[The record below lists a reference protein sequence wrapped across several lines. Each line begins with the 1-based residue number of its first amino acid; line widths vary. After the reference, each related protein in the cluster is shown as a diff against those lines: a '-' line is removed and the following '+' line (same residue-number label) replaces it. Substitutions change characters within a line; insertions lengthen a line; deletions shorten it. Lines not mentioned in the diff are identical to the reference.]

1 MIHMKAVIY
10 ARYSSDKQDE
20 ASIDAQVRACREY
33 AAGKGY
39 AVLEVYAD
47 EAISGKGSKTS
58 RRKAY
63 QRMLRD
69 AERGLFQIILIHK
82 YDRIARNLGEHVNL
96 EKRLKDC
103 HVELIAVA
111 QDFGNSKEA
120 KIMRTLMWS
129 LSEYYI
135 DNLSSEVKKGH
146 RESALK
152 ALHNGGTPPFG
163 YDVVNQRYVVN
174 ELEAGYVRKIF
185 DAAANREGFTAVIQE
200 MAAAGITGKRGKPI
214 KYTQI
219 YEMLRNEKYTG
230 VYIYSPQ
237 EEERRE
243 DRRAKPNAIRIENAL
258 PAIIGKAQF
267 MEVQRIMTERKQTG
281 KKAGYLCS
289 GLVYCQCGA
298 KMHGMRSTRKG
309 HVYYRYYCS
318 QKCGVHTVHME
329 DVDHAAVEYLHK
341 LLSPENQ
348 DKITL
353 ALRQYQA
360 GESDRAKDFNKA
372 IQRRI
377 REKQGEY
384 DALMKNLATGAL
396 PAEVVA
402 DIGTQMQ
409 EIKVEIAQLQ
419 ETTPPP
425 DFTVDQIK
433 AWLEALKAEADEK
446 AIHLLIERIDVVQ
459 TETKTDF
466 NMTSTLKSVLGEI
479 GCGEALHSVGMP
491 AGVDLKHPYAA
502 AVVAYCVR
510 PEGPAGFPVGYGHH
524 PTEQVSVEAALCI
537 DGPLCLRVQWYVQ
550 KGCGIREAVIGPGFR
565 EAGRRLRLLGL
576 CDRWRRCGGLVPD
589 LRVPVSQERC

>member
-1 MIHMKAVIY
+1 MRKAVIY

-33 AAGKGY
+33 AASKGY
-39 AVLEVYAD
+39 TVLEVYTD
-47 EAISGKGSKTS
+47 EAVSGKGSKTAS
-58 RRKAY
+58 RKAY

-69 AERGLFQIILIHK
+69 VNRGTFDTILIHK
-82 YDRIARNLGEHVNL
+82 YDRVARNLGEHVSL
-96 EKRLKDC
+96 EKRLKDKR
-103 HVELIAVA
+103 VELIAVA
-111 QDFGNSKEA
+111 QDFGSSAEV

-129 LSEYYI
+129 LSEYYL

-146 RESALK
+146 RETALK
-152 ALHNGGTPPFG
+152 ALHNGGYAPFG
-163 YDVVNQRYVVN
+163 YDVVNQRYVIN

-185 DAAANREGFTAVIQE
+185 NAAVNREGFTGIIAE
-200 MAAAGITGKRGKPI
+200 LAAAGITGKRGKPI

-230 VYIYSPQ
+230 TYIYKPQ

-243 DRRAKPNAIRIENAL
+243 ERRSKPNAIRKENAL
-258 PAIIGKAQF
+258 PQIISRAQF

-298 KMHGMRSTRKG
+298 KMHGMRTTRKG
-309 HVYYRYYCS
+309 HKYFRYYCS
-318 QKCGVHTVHME
+318 KKCGVHVVHME
-329 DVDHAAVEYLHK
+329 EVDRAAVEYLHE

-348 DKITL
+348 EKIAS

-360 GESDRAKDFNKA
+360 GESSRAEDFEKA

-377 REKQGEY
+377 SEKQGEY
-384 DALMKNLATGAL
+384 DALMKNLSTGAL
-396 PAEVVA
+396 PGEVVA

-409 EIKVEIAQLQ
+409 AIKEEIAQLQ
-419 ETTPPP
+419 DTTPPA

-433 AWLEALKAEADEK
+433 AWLEVLKDSADEK
-446 AIHLLIERIDVVQ
+446 AVHLLIERIDVIQ

-479 GCGEALHSVGMP
+479 GCG
-491 AGVDLKHPYAA
+491 
-502 AVVAYCVR
+502 
-510 PEGPAGFPVGYGHH
+510 
-524 PTEQVSVEAALCI
+524 
-537 DGPLCLRVQWYVQ
+537 
-550 KGCGIREAVIGPGFR
+550 
-565 EAGRRLRLLGL
+565 GRI
-576 CDRWRRCGGLVPD
+576 
-589 LRVPVSQERC
+589 